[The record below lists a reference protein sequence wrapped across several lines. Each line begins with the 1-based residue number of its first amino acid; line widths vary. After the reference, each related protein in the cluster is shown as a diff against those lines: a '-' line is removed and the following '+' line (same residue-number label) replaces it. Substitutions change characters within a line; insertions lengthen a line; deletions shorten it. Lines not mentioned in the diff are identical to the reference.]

1 MRLAA
6 ACNTQREHPAAA
18 FQIDCAGA
26 PNHAPELSEQMHDKV
41 FDTPD
46 AVEAAYVKAFQ
57 SGDLEAMMEVW
68 ADQEDIVCTHP
79 IAGPQQQ
86 GRKAVLEG
94 WLGVFAREID
104 IQVLLVRVR
113 RIRLGDTA
121 VHCGEEHL
129 VRTSDRALRGI
140 NNYTNVFT
148 RTAEGWRLVA
158 HHASPGPSAGAP
170 EEPSLPSDPGSH
182 LH

>member
-1 MRLAA
+1 M
-6 ACNTQREHPAAA
+6 
-18 FQIDCAGA
+18 
-26 PNHAPELSEQMHDKV
+26 SDKV

-46 AVEAAYVKAFQ
+46 AVEAAYVEAFQ
-57 SGDLEAMMEVW
+57 SGDPEAMMEVW
-68 ADQEDIVCTHP
+68 ADREDIVCTHP
-79 IAGPQQQ
+79 VAGPQQQ
-86 GRKAVLEG
+86 GKKAVLEG
-94 WLGVFAREID
+94 WLSVFAREID

-148 RTAEGWRLVA
+148 RTAKGWRLVA
-158 HHASPGPSAGAP
+158 HHASPGRAVGTAGEPSAP
-170 EEPSLPSDPGSH
+170 PSVPPDPGSH